1 MGERPWEVGDE
12 RQRWEGYLDPE
23 HWDSSVGQGVLRNL
37 VRARDYD
44 ELREIEDAA
53 VGMRAMTLR
62 AHGIPGSYDLAGLQQ
77 VHRHLFQDVYEWA
90 GDLRTVNIVKAGHGF
105 VPTDQIESLMHLV
118 AARIEETDLLR
129 AVPEPTFTETLA
141 RVYNAVNAA
150 HPFRE
155 GNGRTQRE
163 FITAL
168 ARESGHTLDWTR
180 VTGPVNDATS
190 TQAVRG
196 NLVPLRTMFDA
207 ITTSVAA
214 DPGGSGSADGSSKG
228 QDPARQPRDPAFP
241 VPSTGAP
248 ARSSDGPRD
257 RTSRPGPQQSE
268 QGSESY
274 GR

>member
-77 VHRHLFQDVYEWA
+77 VHRHLFQDVYEWT
-90 GDLRTVNIVKAGHGF
+90 GDLRTVNIVKAGPGF

-118 AARIEETDLLR
+118 TARIEETDLLR

-168 ARESGHTLDWTR
+168 ARESGHTLDRGPRRSGNRAPHGRDPTR
-180 VTGPVNDATS
+180 ARPDH
-190 TQAVRG
+190 R
-196 NLVPLRTMFDA
+196 
-207 ITTSVAA
+207 
-214 DPGGSGSADGSSKG
+214 GSATGRTPDA
-228 QDPARQPRDPAFP
+228 PRRRQPSRRRCFGRDA
-241 VPSTGAP
+241 SHQAA
-248 ARSSDGPRD
+248 ARASSVRSA
-257 RTSRPGPQQSE
+257 RCCSSACNRP
-268 QGSESY
+268 
-274 GR
+274 